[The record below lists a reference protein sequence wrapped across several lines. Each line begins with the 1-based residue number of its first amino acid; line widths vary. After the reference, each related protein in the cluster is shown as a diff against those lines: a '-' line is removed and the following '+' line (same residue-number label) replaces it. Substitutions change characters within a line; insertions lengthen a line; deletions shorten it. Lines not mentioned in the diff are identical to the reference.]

1 MRQREI
7 GRMARLVAE
16 REAADAAGLDLAT
29 FRAWVASGKLPKPI
43 PDCNKWDVKA
53 IDAAIDRISG
63 LGGPSNALD
72 AWRAK
77 GHARTP

>member
-1 MRQREI
+1 
-7 GRMARLVAE
+7 MARLVAE

-77 GHARTP
+77 GHARTH